1 MYSRTTSLVIAGLAS
16 ALVLAAG
23 TALADPPWGRGPGHE
38 LRAIELF
45 ETFDSDGDGR
55 LTQAEIDAAR
65 DRQFARFDADG
76 DGRLTLEEY
85 QILWMD
91 AMRRAMVR
99 QFQRHDS
106 DGDATLTKEEFRER
120 YARMII
126 RFDRDGDGVITLEE
140 LRSRPGDGRRGPGRG
155 GPPPGDGDRGG

>member
-1 MYSRTTSLVIAGLAS
+1 MHPRTTPWLATGLAAAVVLTAS
-16 ALVLAAG
+16 A
-23 TALADPPWGRGPGHE
+23 ALADPRWGRGDGHE

-45 ETFDSDGDGR
+45 ETFDGDGDGR

-65 DRQFARFDADG
+65 DAQFERFDADG
-76 DGRLTLEEY
+76 DGRLSLEEY
-85 QILWMD
+85 QNLWMD

-106 DGDATLTKEEFRER
+106 DGDAALTKEEFRER
-120 YARMII
+120 YARMIV

-140 LRSRPGDGRRGPGRG
+140 LRARPGDGRRGPGRG
-155 GPPPGDGDRGG
+155 GPPWGGDDRGG